1 MWKDILNQH
10 KQDVQKRTL
19 EDFLTE
25 EYTLPKKITNDYII
39 DSSRY
44 TMHYKGQEYELQR
57 VPFKVLE
64 VIYNNRGRVVT
75 RDEIYDYV
83 WGPDIV
89 VVRQSIEVQILKI
102 RKTIPNAP
110 LISKKRVGYIWEY

>member
-19 EDFLTE
+19 EQFLTE
-25 EYTLPKKITNDYII
+25 EYTLPKKITNDYVI
-39 DSSRY
+39 DSKKCSIE
-44 TMHYKGQEYELQR
+44 HKGKEYELQR

-64 VIYNNRGRVVT
+64 ILYNNKGKLVT
-75 RDEIYDYV
+75 RDEIYNYV

-89 VVRQSIEVQILKI
+89 VVPQSIEVQILKI
-102 RKTIPNAP
+102 RKTIPNTP
-110 LISKKRVGYIWEY
+110 ILTKKRKGYIWEE

>member
-10 KQDVQKRTL
+10 KEDVQKRTL
-19 EDFLTE
+19 EQFLTE
-25 EYTLPKKITNDYII
+25 EYTLPRKITNDYII
-39 DSSRY
+39 DPSRY
-44 TMHYKGQEYELQR
+44 TMHYKGKEYKLQR

-64 VIYNNRGRVVT
+64 ILYNNRGRVVT

-89 VVRQSIEVQILKI
+89 VVRQSIEVQVLKI